1 MAAWCAGRFDTSD
14 IKAGNAGS
22 ATRDSYHLGVHGT
35 TQRGALGLGHD
46 ENAFVAEI
54 GMQMSVGRAGAISLD
69 WQGLSGDNRSQHN
82 LAATYRL
89 SF

>member
-1 MAAWCAGRFDTSD
+1 MPARLRVTAITSVYT
-14 IKAGNAGS
+14 A
-22 ATRDSYHLGVHGT
+22 R
-35 TQRGALGLGHD
+35 TQRGALGLGYE

-82 LAATYRL
+82 LAAIYRL